1 MRLKDCKGLISNVPQ
16 CISYP
21 LNITLLLNNKP
32 HLLIPCLLTYLML
45 HYCLVPSFISCI
57 NKLQHLCSCFG
68 RNSTSKE
75 TPTYKEH
82 QEICVRSNLSSLSKM
97 SFIHDI
103 LQKEGGL
110 TPFCV
115 RVSGLPFGD
124 QKGVFLPLVY
134 IHLLNQGG
142 IFVLLNT

>member
-21 LNITLLLNNKP
+21 LNIALLFNNKP

-45 HYCLVPSFISCI
+45 HYCLVPSFISRV

-82 QEICVRSNLSSLSKM
+82 REICVRSNLSSLSKM

-103 LQKEGGL
+103 LQEEGGL

-115 RVSGLPFGD
+115 RVCLGSPLGTR
-124 QKGVFLPLVY
+124 KGYFFPWSIY
-134 IHLLNQGG
+134 IFSIRVGSLS
-142 IFVLLNT
+142 F